1 MKNDHKQNG
10 VDRRTVLMSMG
21 AGVTAL
27 AMPNFVYAQ
36 ASDKV
41 LRFGLSTFPPSVKP
55 HDNTGQ
61 AANTVKLMMLRGLT
75 GYDADGK
82 LSGELAESWKMVDPQ
97 TYVFKLRDNA
107 VFHNGEPVMAKDVVY
122 SLNKITAEGS
132 SAFLKSDLSSIA
144 SVTAL
149 ADKTVEIKLSS
160 PSAVL
165 LDLLANFNA
174 NIIAEGSTDEEFV
187 GAGPFKMKSQERGV
201 FIELE
206 RFDDFYET
214 GKPMVAGV
222 KFIAYGDE
230 NLRYAA
236 LEAGDVDLIEYLPW
250 QNFDAV
256 DASSTLKMS
265 SAVGPFMFLLF
276 NVTNPDSPLANP
288 KVRQAIG
295 YAVKRQDVVDA
306 AFAGRGEP
314 LLGFPNPPGSPFD
327 LSDSSREWS
336 YEPEKAKA
344 LLAEAGYPNGF
355 DCTLLATSTYGMHQ
369 DTASVVAAYLQ
380 MIGIN
385 AKLDLPDWGSRVTAG
400 KEGKYDIAVHGT
412 AGYYND
418 PDSVY
423 TLLHSDNPSYL
434 QSFGFK
440 SEKIDGL
447 LERGRQETDVKKRKA
462 IYEELATAYFEEV
475 PQVPLN
481 WRQQAYA
488 MANNVQGFNAYPGFL
503 TFASPYVVDDTS
515 VE

>member
-1 MKNDHKQNG
+1 MIKPVEG
-10 VDRRTVLMSMG
+10 AVTRRTVLMALG

-27 AMPNFVYAQ
+27 AMPGSARAQ
-36 ASDKV
+36 AADNI
-41 LRFGLSTFPPSVKP
+41 LRFGLSTFPPSITP
-55 HDNTGQ
+55 HGNTGQ

-75 GYDADGK
+75 GYDAEGR
-82 LSGELAESWKMVDPQ
+82 LVGELAESWEVVDPL

-107 VFHNGEPVMAKDVVY
+107 VFHNGKPV
-122 SLNKITAEGS
+122 TAADAVFSINEIIRPGS
-132 SAFLKSDLSSIA
+132 SSFLQSDLSAIS
-144 SVTAL
+144 SVEA
-149 ADKTVEIKLSS
+149 VEEKVVKITLSS
-160 PSAVL
+160 PLAVL

-174 NIIAEGSTDEEFV
+174 SIISAESTPEEAI
-187 GAGPFKMKSQERGV
+187 GAGPFRMKSQERGV
-201 FIELE
+201 YIELE
-206 RFDDFYET
+206 RFADFYDT
-214 GKPMVAGV
+214 GKPIVAGV

-250 QNFDAV
+250 QNFDQV
-256 DASSTLKMS
+256 EASNTLKMT

-276 NVTNPDSPLANP
+276 NVSNPDSPLANP

-314 LLGFPNPPGSPFD
+314 LNGFPNPPGSPFD
-327 LSDSSREWS
+327 LSNPDTEWS
-336 YEPEKAKA
+336 YDPEKAKA
-344 LLAEAGYPNGF
+344 LLAEAGYPDGF

-369 DTASVVAAYLQ
+369 DTASVVQAYLQ
-380 MIGIN
+380 VIGVN
-385 AKLDLPDWGSRVTAG
+385 ATLDLPDWGTRVTAG

-423 TLLHSDNPSYL
+423 ALLHSSNPSYL

-440 SEKIDGL
+440 SERIDDL
-447 LERGRQETDVKKRKA
+447 LVRGRQESDLEKRKA
-462 IYEELATAYFEEV
+462 IYQDLASAYFEEV

-488 MANNVQGFNAYPGFL
+488 MSNNVQGFNAFPGFL
-503 TFASPYVVDDTS
+503 TFASPYCVDDTS
-515 VE
+515 FE